1 MSVIVSRPRGRPPS
15 DAARRRAL
23 AAAHEILMN
32 QGFGR
37 VTIDAVSALSG
48 VGKPTI
54 YRNWAN
60 ASELAMAALMEDQAE
75 HPGTDESALADALA
89 RHLRSIVQAF
99 STTRGRQ
106 IGLAIAAADPE
117 SEMTRAFRNR
127 VVLSGR
133 EAGRG
138 LISAAVARGELTQPQ
153 DFERI
158 LDMIYAPIFYRLL
171 VRHGPLDAAF
181 ADGLAAGALALLRP
195 KAVLA
200 A

>member
-1 MSVIVSRPRGRPPS
+1 MNEMVSRPRGRPPS
-15 DAARRRAL
+15 EDARRRAL
-23 AAAHEILMN
+23 AAAHEILMT

-54 YRNWAN
+54 YRQWAN
-60 ASELAMAALMEDQAE
+60 ASELAMAALMEDHAE
-75 HPGTDESALADALA
+75 TPGGDERALADALA
-89 RHLRSIVQAF
+89 RHLRTIVQAF
-99 STTRGRQ
+99 GTTRGRQ

-133 EAGRG
+133 EAGRR
-138 LISAAVARGELTQPQ
+138 LIEAATARGEISAPD
-153 DFERI
+153 DFERV

-181 ADGLAAGALALLRP
+181 ADGLASGALALLRP
-195 KAVLA
+195 SGRPTG
-200 A
+200 